1 MCAIPQLVWAPL
13 NPVPIYYKQNI
24 LAKAAHNVSTVTDN
38 AYEQENSPKKT
49 DNNDDDNDVDYDE

>member
-24 LAKAAHNVSTVTDN
+24 LGKATHNVSTVADN

-49 DNNDDDNDVDYDE
+49 DNNGDDDSVDCDE